1 LFRFSALYCPS
12 PLNDETTVR
21 NLNKQ
26 EKNQQRK
33 TQHTKDTDLFPGFE
47 TPLAVDFPT
56 FVTPFDVTPTE
67 ADLVAGSNDS
77 EDTR

>member
-1 LFRFSALYCPS
+1 LFRFRALYCPS
-12 PLNDETTVR
+12 PLDDESTVR

-26 EKNQQRK
+26 KSNQQRK
-33 TQHTKDTDLFPGFE
+33 TQHTEDTDLFPGFE

-67 ADLVAGSNDS
+67 ANLAGSNDS